1 MKDRDVNHRAQ
12 AGAACE
18 GLDPTRLKLNTTT
31 GLIAP
36 VVVLSHDR
44 PGYLGRTLMTLLKCV
59 QGVRPFIWMSSMM
72 AWQLLMCLVTKD
84 RYRVT
89 EAMHSPIMTDIQLL
103 SLSYCKAC
111 TYAPEVYTQ
120 CVCS

>member
-1 MKDRDVNHRAQ
+1 VYWCVQVKDRDVNHRAQ
-12 AGAACE
+12 VGAACE

-59 QGVRPFIWMSSMM
+59 QGVRSFHLDVLYDGM
-72 AWQLLMCLVTKD
+72 AAAHVLSDQGQVPGD
-84 RYRVT
+84 RGH
-89 EAMHSPIMTDIQLL
+89 A
-103 SLSYCKAC
+103 
-111 TYAPEVYTQ
+111 
-120 CVCS
+120 